1 MKATWS
7 FVVMAV
13 KRISFRAGISKNKK
27 YRSTRLRMIIS
38 LFYDSTLSNVLDCCH
53 LFYCNQ
59 KEKDI
64 RRKINS
70 KNKNID
76 AWNLNYYCDLLK
88 IRVS

>member
-1 MKATWS
+1 
-7 FVVMAV
+7 
-13 KRISFRAGISKNKK
+13 
-27 YRSTRLRMIIS
+27 MIIS
-38 LFYDSTLSNVLDCCH
+38 LFYDSTLSNVLDYCY

-76 AWNLNYYCDLLK
+76 A
-88 IRVS
+88 

>member
-1 MKATWS
+1 
-7 FVVMAV
+7 MAV
-13 KRISFRAGISKNKK
+13 KRISFRVGISKNKK

-38 LFYDSTLSNVLDCCH
+38 LFYDSALPNVLDYY

-76 AWNLNYYCDLLK
+76 A
-88 IRVS
+88 